1 MLGIAS
7 REQINPASISCL
19 YSPVLSAPWVAVTA
33 GCFYDDRAVFSASES
48 AIYNFHEL
56 SRNLDAEPESEASLI
71 GALYLRYGLKVLEM
85 LSGQFSF
92 CVVDKMNHKL
102 IVATDRFG
110 IEPVVYYT
118 DTHQFIFGSKI
129 RDILSVSHAEAG
141 ELDCSALLDYLNFSA
156 IPSPK
161 TIYKNL
167 KKLPPGHFLIIEKGS
182 FLPKM
187 NRYYDIRYHTDKA
200 GEQYLQKRISQTVEE
215 SVECVLDYEAGNGRT
230 VGAFLSGGTDSST
243 VTGMIKKI
251 SGSAKTFSIG
261 FDEPGYNELEYAR
274 ITAKHF
280 GAEYHE
286 YIVTPDDV
294 LRSLDSVLDAF
305 DEPFGNASAV
315 PTYYCACLAKEHG
328 VDTLL
333 AGDGG
338 DEIFGGNERYAA
350 NYVFSVYHKIPLPVR
365 RNILEPAIFLLP
377 SSITLF
383 DKSKRYI
390 KRANIQQPER
400 FFSYNPVSA
409 LGKEAIFSP
418 EFLSSINGYDPV
430 AWARELYNTVQA
442 EDELNKLL
450 YLDMKF
456 TITDND
462 LRKVN
467 AVSEKAGL
475 RVAYPLLDH
484 KLVDFAA
491 TIPASL
497 KVKGKILRYL
507 FKKAFAGFLPA
518 EVIHKKKHGFG
529 LPIGLWIR
537 TKESIASYVRETLLS
552 SDCTIKP
559 FFRTGFVEDLFDLHK
574 STGSAFYGDILWL
587 LLALELWHK
596 SVKKNP
602 AVAVPG
608 R

>member
-7 REQINPASISCL
+7 KNKL
-19 YSPVLSAPWVAVTA
+19 GPVLRETDRSFVSPLPWIAVSGEET
-33 GCFYDDRAVFSASES
+33 YDTRAVCVIVFSD
-48 AIYNFHEL
+48 IYNSHEL
-56 SRNLDAEPESEASLI
+56 SREMDTRPQSDACLI
-71 GALYLRYGLKVLEM
+71 GELYLRYGLRVFAM
-85 LSGQFSF
+85 LNGPFSA
-92 CVVDKMNHKL
+92 CIIDKLTHKL
-102 IVATDRFG
+102 IAATDRFG
-110 IEPVVYYT
+110 IRPLVYCV
-118 DTHQFIFGSKI
+118 DGDNFIFGSRSKE
-129 RDILSVSHAEAG
+129 ILSLAQDDGGIDGEA
-141 ELDCSALLDYLNFSA
+141 LIDYLNFSA
-156 IPSPK
+156 IPTPK
-161 TIYKNL
+161 TIYRRIR
-167 KKLPPGHFLIIEKGS
+167 KLPPGHFLVVQRGE
-182 FLPKM
+182 LHPKLSQ
-187 NRYYDIRYHTDKA
+187 YYDITYTLENR
-200 GEQYLQKRISQTVEE
+200 GEAYFLQGIPESVEE
-215 SVECVLDYEAGNGRT
+215 SVKLVLDHELAKGRR

-243 VTGMIKKI
+243 VTGMMKKI
-251 SGSAKTFSIG
+251 SRSVKTFSIG
-261 FDEPGYNELEYAR
+261 FDEPGYNELDYAR

-315 PTYYCACLAKEHG
+315 PTYYCALLAKEHG

-350 NYVFSVYHKIPLPVR
+350 NYVFSVYHKIPFLLR
-365 RNILEPAIFLLP
+365 RNILEPALFLLP
-377 SSITLF
+377 SSITLI

-390 KRANIQQPER
+390 KRANIRQPER
-400 FFSYNPVSA
+400 FFSYNPVTT
-409 LGKEAIFSP
+409 LGKETIFSP

-430 AWARELYNTVQA
+430 TWARELYNTVQA

-450 YLDMKF
+450 YIDMKF

-467 AVSEKAGL
+467 AASEKAGL

-491 TIPASL
+491 TMPASL
-497 KVKGKILRYL
+497 KVKGKVLRYL

-552 SDCTIKP
+552 SNCTIKP

-602 AVAVPG
+602 AAAVPG